1 MYFLCSCGCQFL
13 EFPEVMLQRKV
24 KLLYI
29 MMIKV
34 CSSSNPCNYIDVGLS
49 QVRAPF
55 QTPANA
61 IKSLS
66 LCILGRLLFSVD
78 DIAIVIFFSYFS
90 LGPSKIRCRTCLTI
104 SLPVSAFGCAFRS
117 RFQMFFIMP
126 NLSWELL
133 NGLGKSSIDIDVD

>member
-78 DIAIVIFFSYFS
+78 DIAIVILFFKLS